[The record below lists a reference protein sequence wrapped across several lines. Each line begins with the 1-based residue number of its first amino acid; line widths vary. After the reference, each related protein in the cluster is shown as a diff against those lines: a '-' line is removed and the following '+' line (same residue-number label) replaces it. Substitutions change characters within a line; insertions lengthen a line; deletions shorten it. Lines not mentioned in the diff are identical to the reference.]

1 MHLSPSHY
9 GNAIRMF
16 GPVMCYWTGRFESKH
31 RVAKSTSESAK
42 NVINVT
48 KTIAERQQLRAASV
62 FYNGMFNVSRFSLP
76 EAVTLKDD
84 IKDDS
89 TFHNELK
96 AFMSNDSLISSEIF
110 VNNQTYKNGDLL
122 ALDVED
128 DFNITVGLI
137 KSILVKN
144 NKVYFV
150 LKKYECVRKFL
161 RYFESLKQYEHCI
174 FKESSQLADFKPLI
188 KRGTEGKFIFVLHH
202 NISFVYK

>member
-1 MHLSPSHY
+1 
-9 GNAIRMF
+9 MF

-31 RVAKSTSESAK
+31 RVAKSTAESAK
-42 NVINVT
+42 NVINVS